1 MRNNERDGRVGRLS
15 GRRALLGIR
24 LLPSL
29 AGRTTDGI
37 PCCAT
42 RPRLATSLTFPSLP
56 SLVLQHRCFFRTTD
70 AVVQL
75 ICQCRVHRSNLQHEL
90 SFTWWQV
97 NHPFNCLVL
106 FSAMTCQP
114 AYSTC
119 AYRLRFATGT
129 STAVQYYNM
138 QLSGSS
144 KSRCI
149 ATTCESGVK
158 IDLLLLVL

>member
-1 MRNNERDGRVGRLS
+1 MDD
-15 GRRALLGIR
+15 ALFWVFVCCPLWQVA
-24 LLPSL
+24 LPM
-29 AGRTTDGI
+29 A
-37 PCCAT
+37 
-42 RPRLATSLTFPSLP
+42 
-56 SLVLQHRCFFRTTD
+56 SLVARPALASLQALPFQVYHPLYSQHRCFFRTTD

-90 SFTWWQV
+90 PFTWWQV

-119 AYRLRFATGT
+119 AYRLRFSTGT